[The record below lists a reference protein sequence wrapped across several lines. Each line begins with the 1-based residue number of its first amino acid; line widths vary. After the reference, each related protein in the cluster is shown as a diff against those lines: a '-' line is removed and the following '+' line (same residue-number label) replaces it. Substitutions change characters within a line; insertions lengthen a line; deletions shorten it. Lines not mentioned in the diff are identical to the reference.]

1 MTVFMTEFMM
11 VFMRVSITVLM
22 MVFMMVFMTVIMT
35 VIMTVFM
42 TGFMIEFMTVVAIF
56 NHPGRAHYAGLLLQW
71 PLAVAVVVSRESR
84 DEKSFLVGFCPL
96 ENKDVK

>member
-1 MTVFMTEFMM
+1 
-11 VFMRVSITVLM
+11 
-22 MVFMMVFMTVIMT
+22 
-35 VIMTVFM
+35 
-42 TGFMIEFMTVVAIF
+42 MIFYDLIFTLKGAVAIF